1 MLQRVHA
8 INQIFNV
15 YYRNIEPIYM
25 SSSTPCKRK
34 HNDEN
39 AGTPARVISTPRDP
53 FRTPFQPHQPTS
65 CTPSTPV
72 VRSHSF
78 LDGFT
83 PVEKK
88 RRIVRKHTDEEL
100 AELQRAAAEQRAH
113 QQIQAKE
120 READLEKSQKI
131 SQLNRA
137 LQSIRGAGFT
147 TLHSFL
153 DALMSTDDPARS
165 SQVTKMIDNHG
176 VQLLESFRRRRPEIM
191 NDWALSTTRK
201 LISKESD
208 VLAQCFRPEPGTS
221 MTDILQQFS
230 LKGFLSEAES
240 FAPTIYQL
248 LQQVGCPSNSEGGML
263 LDGDDSAEKVCKNHE
278 LVSTLQLYHVHHSF
292 SSQIL
297 ATTLCIL
304 AKSRNDHATD
314 FQTTMCLYLLACG
327 TSRSLFD
334 VLNHAGITLSY
345 TQAVR
350 RLKKLG
356 EERLAQTQKIARTQA
371 FMIIWDN
378 LNIAFRV
385 SEQRDDSKD
394 HFDNGTTATLV
405 PLYGVKYGGLPLSLK
420 PKRTTRVPV
429 LDFSSVDLLPTRDE
443 AARVQAGQLW
453 HIQDIL
459 YEAYPDLRKRLSSSI
474 LPRPTVELIP
484 VHKTEQYPLPAME
497 IDESSLEGT
506 LNVLS
511 TIFRNS
517 LKLSEEDIKNHG
529 LVICAGDQ
537 LTLSLLDKVTV

>member
-1 MLQRVHA
+1 
-8 INQIFNV
+8 
-15 YYRNIEPIYM
+15 M

-176 VQLLESFRRRRPEIM
+176 VQLLESFRRRRPKIM

-292 SSQIL
+292 STQIL

-345 TQAVR
+345 TQAVW

-356 EERLAQTQKIARTQA
+356 EERLAQTITG
-371 FMIIWDN
+371 
-378 LNIAFRV
+378 
-385 SEQRDDSKD
+385 S
-394 HFDNGTTATLV
+394 G
-405 PLYGVKYGGLPLSLK
+405 P
-420 PKRTTRVPV
+420 
-429 LDFSSVDLLPTRDE
+429 
-443 AARVQAGQLW
+443 
-453 HIQDIL
+453 
-459 YEAYPDLRKRLSSSI
+459 AYI
-474 LPRPTVELIP
+474 RPERWCR
-484 VHKTEQYPLPAME
+484 A
-497 IDESSLEGT
+497 
-506 LNVLS
+506 
-511 TIFRNS
+511 
-517 LKLSEEDIKNHG
+517 
-529 LVICAGDQ
+529 
-537 LTLSLLDKVTV
+537 